1 MVVSIAQKV
10 QEITQVKI
18 FEKDAQGK
26 FLSGTFV
33 GRPFFVDYQKLGLLV
48 CDSWKQKAS
57 GLPQG
62 CFLLAFYKN
71 EDQVSE
77 ALLLR
82 VLQPT
87 RLPSDSQIIS
97 SMIEYYKDNLETTG
111 PNSKLDSFTRYEFSF
126 SGVECRI
133 LGTFYHDENNK
144 LQFGADVE
152 NFYSAHNYEVYKP
165 TPEVLEFMV
174 NYTEQ
179 QSPHAFV
186 IGNVRYSSS
195 KRFQSQNKKDVP
207 VKVLPEDF
215 LGKRTALF
223 GMTRTGKS
231 NTVKKIIQAAC
242 MMSDKAKN
250 KSLSD
255 AVGQAD
261 ALEPIK
267 DGVPLFPVG
276 QIIFDINGE
285 YANTN
290 LQDRATAIFDIY
302 KERTERYSIVDKT
315 ELGFKVMKVNFYSD
329 VEAGFELIRDYLKD
343 TSGDYIGSFTS
354 IDLGKPDDYDT
365 DVSIR
370 TRYDRKIAAYKC
382 CLYKAGFKLPDNQK
396 TIKFSGNAD
405 LNKVAGNIDPSKG
418 ISFSD
423 AVNWFE
429 AVWNDN
435 SKTIFDSY
443 QAKKGRPLFDE
454 EMKAIM
460 VFLTGRRQPN
470 ASVTVSG
477 YKKLN
482 PIKEQHTEKSD
493 SPFEGEILTALRS
506 GKIII
511 VDLSQGNPDLQSLY
525 SERICRK
532 IFTDSMANFTANS
545 SNNFIQFYFEEAHNL
560 FPKKDDKD
568 LSQIYNRLA
577 KEGAKLH
584 LGMIYATQEVSS
596 ISSNILKNTQNW
608 FIAHLNNV
616 DETKELQKYYDF
628 SDFTESLVKFSSTN
642 DKGFVR
648 MKTYSSSYV
657 VPTQIGLFPDSGSK
671 A

>member
-1 MVVSIAQKV
+1 MVVNIAQRISDITRV
-10 QEITQVKI
+10 QI
-18 FEKDAQGK
+18 FEKDTQGK
-26 FLSGTFV
+26 FQSGVFV

-48 CDSWKQKAS
+48 CDSWKQKAG

-71 EDQVSE
+71 EESISE

-82 VLQPT
+82 VIQPT
-87 RLPSDSQIIS
+87 KLPNDGNIIS

-126 SGVECRI
+126 SGVECRV
-133 LGTFYHDENNK
+133 LGTFYHSEDGK

-165 TPEVLEFMV
+165 THEVLEFIV
-174 NYTEQ
+174 NYTEK
-179 QSPHAFV
+179 QSPNAFS

-195 KRFQSQNKKDVP
+195 KRFQSQEKKDVL

-231 NTVKKIIQAAC
+231 NTVKKIIQATC
-242 MMSDKAKN
+242 QMSSKAKYKN
-250 KSLSD
+250 FDEANQS
-255 AVGQAD
+255 D

-285 YANTN
+285 YANPN
-290 LQDRATAIFDIY
+290 LQDSGTAIFEIY
-302 KERTERYSIVDKT
+302 KEQTERYSIVDKT
-315 ELGFKVMKVNFYSD
+315 ALGFKVMKVNFFLD
-329 VEAGFELIRDYLKD
+329 IEAGFELIRDYLKD
-343 TSGDYIGSFTS
+343 TSGDYIGSFAS
-354 IDLGKPDDYDT
+354 IDFAKPDDYNT
-365 DVSIR
+365 DQSIKVR
-370 TRYDRKIAAYKC
+370 HDRKIAAYKC
-382 CLYKAGFKLPDNQK
+382 CLYKAGFKLPDSEK
-396 TIKFSGNAD
+396 TIKFSGNKD
-405 LNKVAGNIDPSKG
+405 LNAIAGNIDPSNG

-423 AVNWFE
+423 AVNWFD
-429 AVWNDN
+429 AVWSNGQG
-435 SKTIFDSY
+435 IFEKY
-443 QAKKGRPLFDE
+443 QQDKGRPLFDE
-454 EMKAIM
+454 EMKAIL
-460 VFLTGRRQPN
+460 VFLTGKRQPGAN
-470 ASVTVSG
+470 VTVSG
-477 YKKLN
+477 FKKLN
-482 PIKEQHTEKSD
+482 PIKDQHTEKSD
-493 SPFEGEILTALRS
+493 NPFEADILSALRK

-525 SERICRK
+525 SERICKK
-532 IFTDSMANFTANS
+532 IFSDCMAKFTANQ

-608 FIAHLNNV
+608 FIAHLNNL

-628 SDFTESLVKFSSTN
+628 ADFTESLVRFSSTN

-648 MKTYSSSYV
+648 MKTYSSSYI
-657 VPTQIGLFPDSGSK
+657 VPTQIGLFPEDK
-671 A
+671 K